1 MDKAKYVGGAS
12 RGNTGLAAVRGVMR
26 NEAED
31 WCKCFSL
38 NIGICFALL
47 AEL

>member
-1 MDKAKYVGGAS
+1 MDKAKYVGGTS

-31 WCKCFSL
+31 WCKCFHSTL
-38 NIGICFALL
+38 VYALL
-47 AEL
+47 C